1 MEVCTNRPNCHNHAL
16 LLHNLI
22 THTFFTQE
30 CSKKF
35 SIVLNPS
42 LASGGE
48 PVLVPRLTTQLSAKQ
63 RAWKCG

>member
-1 MEVCTNRPNCHNHAL
+1 MEVCTNRPNCQSCP
-16 LLHNLI
+16 LI
-22 THTFFTQE
+22 DFNYPYIFTQE

-48 PVLVPRLTTQLSAKQ
+48 PLLIPRLTTQLSAKQ
-63 RAWKCG
+63 RAGSEAR